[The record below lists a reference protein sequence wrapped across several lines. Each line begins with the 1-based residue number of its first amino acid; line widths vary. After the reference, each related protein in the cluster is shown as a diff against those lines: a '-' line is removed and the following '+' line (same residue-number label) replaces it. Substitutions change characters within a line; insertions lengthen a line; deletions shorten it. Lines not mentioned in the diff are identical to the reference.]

1 MRRRPLLFLGLL
13 AGCEALPPAES
24 ARLPPGSVEG
34 AGDPTRAAVSRAAFF
49 FSRWPGQRDPGL
61 AARAIADMEFL
72 AASLP
77 TDPRYSGDGLLPV
90 RLRQA
95 RAEWR
100 GALGIT
106 PEMLAQAVINRMWRI
121 HEGAPDPEME
131 GRLAALPALPR
142 TAEAASAAARVQ
154 SMPDTSRMRLRL

>member
-1 MRRRPLLFLGLL
+1 MRRRPLLLRGLL

-49 FSRWPGQRDPGL
+49 FAQAPARRDPAL

-72 AASLP
+72 AATLP
-77 TDPRYSGDGLLPV
+77 TDPRYSADGLLPV

-100 GALGIT
+100 GALGIP
-106 PEMLAQAVINRMWRI
+106 PELPAQAVIDRMWRI
-121 HEGAPDPEME
+121 HEGAADGQMTP
-131 GRLAALPALPR
+131 RLAALPALPR
-142 TAEAASAAARVQ
+142 TAEAAAAAARVQ
-154 SMPDTSRMRLRL
+154 SMPDSPRMRLRL